1 MLYAQGYDLGA
12 TPAHQLSIVAVDDL
26 NGSDYLTL
34 TYQLRADLAGA
45 TVTVEV
51 SEDLQT
57 WSPDVA
63 LISKEENGDGTNT
76 ITVRD
81 AQPVKAGRDRYIRV
95 RIGE

>member
-12 TPAHQLSIVAVDDL
+12 TPAHQLSIVAVDYLDGL
-26 NGSDYLTL
+26 DYLTL

-45 TVTVEV
+45 TVTAEV

-57 WSPDVA
+57 WRPDVV
-63 LISKEENGDGTNT
+63 LVSKEENGDGTST

-81 AQPVKAGRDRYIRV
+81 TLPVKTGKGHYIRV